1 MKKIVLM
8 FFIICFAVFLTAY
21 NETEGNNTKPQ
32 ADVIPLGSPTVIVN
46 GIAETGTSDWF
57 LFRLYG
63 QDNLTA
69 NLINP
74 GIEVV
79 FYDENDTMMDVINT
93 GENTGGFQAS
103 ELDTNTLF
111 NYYMEVRN
119 GSDQAYSITLNNADN
134 NTLPVTLSSFNA
146 ANTVEGTVELKWTV
160 QSETEMLGY
169 NLLRNATNDEET
181 AVNINATPIPALNT
195 SNEHSYSF
203 EDIDVE
209 TNTTYYY
216 WIESIE
222 IDNNATYHG
231 PVQITVKPE
240 ADEEDAKLIQFTK
253 INRNYPNPFNPQT
266 KISYSL
272 SGYTDTEVP
281 VSIVVYNVRGQK
293 VKTLFDGYQTP
304 GADKSIDW
312 FGKDDNGND
321 CSSGVYF
328 YVLRTK
334 DTIKTS
340 KMTLLK

>member
-1 MKKIVLM
+1 MKKLVLIV
-8 FFIICFAVFLTAY
+8 FIICFAVFLASY
-21 NETEGNNTKPQ
+21 NEAEGNNTKPT
-32 ADVIPLGSPTVIVN
+32 ANEIPQGSQVVVVN
-46 GIAETGTSDWF
+46 GVSELAGEDWF
-57 LFRLYG
+57 KFWVNEGDQITLDVL
-63 QDNLTA
+63 
-69 NLINP
+69 NP
-74 GIEVV
+74 GLIIFLEAQNGQTL
-79 FYDENDTMMDVINT
+79 DMLTQSDNS
-93 GENTGGFQAS
+93 GGFTATYTGWHYMFTAS
-103 ELDTNTLF
+103 GNNTP
-111 NYYMEVRN
+111 
-119 GSDQAYSITLNNADN
+119 YSITLRNLTS

-328 YVLRTK
+328 YVLITK

>member
-1 MKKIVLM
+1 MKKLFFIV
-8 FFIICFAVFLTAY
+8 FIICFTVAITAY
-21 NETEGNNTKPQ
+21 DETEGNNTKVE
-32 ADVIPLGSPTVIVN
+32 ADVIPVGSPVVIVN
-46 GIAETGTSDWF
+46 GTAESGTSDWF
-57 LFRLYG
+57 VFQLYG
-63 QDNLTA
+63 QDNLEA
-69 NLINP
+69 SLANP

-93 GENTGGFQAS
+93 VDNHGGFQAS
-103 ELDTNTLF
+103 ELDTGTMY

-119 GSDQAYSITLNNADN
+119 GTGQAYTITLDNLDN

-169 NLLRNATNDEET
+169 NLLRNATDNEET
-181 AVNINATPIPALNT
+181 AIGINSTPIPALNT
-195 SNEHSYSF
+195 SFEHSYSF

-209 TNTTYYY
+209 VNTTYYY

-222 IDNNATYHG
+222 IDNNVTYHG

-240 ADEEDAKLIQFTK
+240 DEEQDAELIKYTK
-253 INRNYPNPFNPQT
+253 ITKNYPNPFNPQT
-266 KISYSL
+266 KISYDL

-281 VSIVVYNVRGQK
+281 VSLIVYNIRGQK
-293 VKTLFDGYQTP
+293 VKTLIDGYQTP
-304 GADKSIDW
+304 GKGKSIDW

-328 YVLRTK
+328 YVLKTN
-334 DTIKTS
+334 DTVKTS